1 LWCLSFLKKRNLD
14 AMSQK
19 TAILKKVHREIR
31 QAKPAI
37 MNQIARELLTQP
49 LRERIKLAWKIVKG

>member
-1 LWCLSFLKKRNLD
+1 
-14 AMSQK
+14 MSKK

-31 QAKPAI
+31 QVKPKLI
-37 MNQIARELLTQP
+37 NQIAKELLTQP